1 MIAHSSQFLLRNN
14 IENSLLTSSSATAF
28 TFFFFSECKFVFA
41 NSFVRILLWVQ
52 MLLIRASVGIPKRG
66 SWRSSSKYLFV
77 FPISVF
83 SLKGFS
89 LVSRCKRKCV
99 AVLLFVYYKIIK
111 YCHFSVIR
119 RCGACAVTQ
128 QGDMHAGWLAPVPA
142 GPCFHR
148 ILNALVGFLK
158 KKKVVSY

>member
-1 MIAHSSQFLLRNN
+1 M
-14 IENSLLTSSSATAF
+14 
-28 TFFFFSECKFVFA
+28 
-41 NSFVRILLWVQ
+41 
-52 MLLIRASVGIPKRG
+52 
-66 SWRSSSKYLFV
+66 
-77 FPISVF
+77 F

-128 QGDMHAGWLAPVPA
+128 QGDMYAGWLAPVPA